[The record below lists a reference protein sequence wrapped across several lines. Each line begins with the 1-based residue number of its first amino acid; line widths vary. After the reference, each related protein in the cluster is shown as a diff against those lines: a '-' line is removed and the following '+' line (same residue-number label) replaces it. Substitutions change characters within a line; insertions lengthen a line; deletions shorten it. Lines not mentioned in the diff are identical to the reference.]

1 MSPTVVLVA
10 VIGCLY
16 AAGVFLL
23 LERSLTRVLL
33 GVLMLGNATNLLL
46 LTSGGA
52 AGGPPL
58 VGRTAVDDMADPLP
72 QAMVLTAIVITMGV
86 AAFVLA
92 LIHRSWTLDADD
104 EVNDDPEDLRIAVGA
119 DAVDVERDV
128 APGEAPYDT
137 GEDLGRGQDEAQREP
152 AGERT

>member
-1 MSPTVVLVA
+1 VSPNVVYLALVA
-10 VIGCLY
+10 VLY

-46 LTSGGA
+46 LGSGGP

-58 VGRTAVDDMADPLP
+58 VGRTDVEDMADPLP
-72 QAMVLTAIVITMGV
+72 QAMVLTAIVITLGI

-92 LIHRSWTLDADD
+92 MIHRSWILDNEED
-104 EVNDDPEDLRIAVGA
+104 VNDDPEDLRIAA
-119 DAVDVERDV
+119 ALDAVDVERDV
-128 APGEAPYDT
+128 APGEDPYDT
-137 GEDLGRGQDEAQREP
+137 GEDLGRARDRGEP